1 MYHIPSICF
10 AVYFK
15 YVADTTREDL
25 EKHKETDVRYS
36 TIHKYILSNS
46 KGYSPRSPI
55 NMYKYELL
63 VHKNI

>member
-1 MYHIPSICF
+1 MYDTPSICF

-46 KGYSPRSPI
+46 KGYSPKTDEP
-55 NMYKYELL
+55 YQY
-63 VHKNI
+63 V